1 MWPWTAYSPECVRS
15 TRKSSS
21 RGRLAYP
28 LSICNIGP
36 GYPSG
41 SPGPSFATT
50 TGGMLVCR
58 PPVAPSVAASKY
70 TSARIETCFN
80 ATTTDIYNA

>member
-28 LSICNIGP
+28 LSMSNIGP

-41 SPGPSFATT
+41 CPCPSFATT
-50 TGGMLVCR
+50 TGGR
-58 PPVAPSVAASKY
+58 QTSIPPVAPSVAASKH

-80 ATTTDIYNA
+80 ATTTDIYNP